1 MPVTARTTFQ
11 FFRDDRSVSPS
22 FRTGVSLHSHTMYS
36 EESLDMVPRYTANVP
51 YLGRAIRRQEA
62 EYQQRTKQSFD
73 FGHAFWTPPLAPRQ
87 AYRLEEKQIQ
97 RKLQLP
103 GLVSLT
109 DHDDI
114 RSGTQLHLLD
124 RFAKAPISTEWTI
137 PFGATFF
144 HLGVHNMP
152 AAQSGEMMQDLAA
165 FTADPREEKL
175 GGLLEMLNA
184 HSGVFLILN
193 HPLWDEKGIGH
204 SQHSQILMRLLKQH
218 GSSLH
223 ALELNGL
230 RGWRENYQVIAVG
243 RQAGLPLVSGGDR
256 HGREPNAI
264 LNLSRATNFAE
275 LAHEIRYERFSHV
288 VFMPQYHEPL
298 RLRILQTMVDVVRD
312 YPENF
317 VGRRTYADRVFYRN
331 PETQIDQSL
340 AEIWRDGG
348 PMIVKQFVASMR
360 FLEWRGVRSVLRL
373 ALHDRSSQAWSSE
386 VWTNQVWSDN
396 KAAI

>member
-36 EESLDMVPRYTANVP
+36 EESLDMVPRYTAHVP

-62 EYQQRTKQSFD
+62 EYHQKTKQSFD

-87 AYRLEEKQIQ
+87 AFRVEEKQIQ

-103 GLVSLT
+103 ALVSLT

-114 RSGTQLHLLD
+114 RAGSQLHVLD
-124 RFAKAPISTEWTI
+124 RFAKSPISTEWTI
-137 PFGATFF
+137 PFGETFF
-144 HLGVHNMP
+144 HLGVHNLP
-152 AAQSGEMMQDLAA
+152 SSLAGSIVDDLAR
-165 FTADPREEKL
+165 FTAEPLEEKL

-184 HSGVFLILN
+184 HPGVLLVLN
-193 HPLWDEKGIGH
+193 HPLWDEKGIGAAPH
-204 SQHSQILMRLLKQH
+204 AQFLAGLLELH
-218 GSSLH
+218 GHWFH

-230 RGWRENYQVIAVG
+230 RGWNENHQVIALG
-243 RQAGLPLVSGGDR
+243 RKTGLPLVSGGDR

-264 LNLSRATNFAE
+264 LSLSRAMNFAE
-275 LAHEIRYERFSHV
+275 LAQEVRHERFSHV

-298 RLRILQTMVDVVRD
+298 RLRILQTMIDVVRD

-317 VGRRTYADRVFYRN
+317 VGRQTWADRVFYRN
-331 PETQIDQSL
+331 PETEIAVPL
-340 AEIWRDGG
+340 ASIWKDGG
-348 PMIVKQFVASMR
+348 PMIVKQFVGAMR
-360 FLEWRGVRSVLRL
+360 FFEWRGVRSALRV
-373 ALHDRSSQAWSSE
+373 ALHDRSDRAWS
-386 VWTNQVWSDN
+386 NPVWSDGE
-396 KAAI
+396 AAI